1 MSGRRTF
8 FASEADD
15 AALEDIN
22 TVFWQCLVEHIDTDY
37 GSGTRIGTVVDV
49 GCHRGG
55 FLHRAAGHWECDH
68 VFGIDPLD
76 VPRMMASKRLEMAG
90 IPATILPP
98 ESWNLIPKDAADLVV
113 GQEVLY
119 LIEDLEELMGNVARV
134 LRPRRRAY
142 FTLGCH
148 TENPLWPE
156 WRAIL
161 IDMGQQVFDR
171 SPLEIMRAA
180 EGAGMRT
187 AVRPLRRDGWIIH
200 SPSTTKFP
208 VPSINA
214 LCDHQYR
221 HKLLFRFEAS

>member
-1 MSGRRTF
+1 MAGRRTF

-22 TVFWQCLVEHIDTDY
+22 TVFWQALVGHIDDDY
-37 GSGTRIGTVVDV
+37 GTGTDVGTMVDV

-55 FLHRAAGHWECDH
+55 FLHRAAGYWQCEH
-68 VFGIDPLD
+68 VFGIEPLD
-76 VPRMMASKRLEMAG
+76 VPRMMAAERLEAAG
-90 IPATILPP
+90 LAATILPP

-119 LIEDLEELMGNVARV
+119 LVEDLDELLAHVARV
-134 LRPRRRAY
+134 LRRGRRAY

-156 WRAIL
+156 WRAVL
-161 IDMGQQVFDR
+161 TDMGQRVFDR
-171 SPLEIMRAA
+171 APLDILRSA
-180 EGAGMRT
+180 EAVGLRT

-200 SPSTTKFP
+200 SPTQTKFP
-208 VPSINA
+208 VPSVAA

-221 HKLLFRFEAS
+221 HKLLFRFEAT